1 MATGFSIN
9 PITDGFGVEVRGVDL
24 ATCRPE
30 VHQAMVETF
39 DRHGIM
45 VIRDQTLSPQDQIRF
60 TEAFGVPE
68 SNPRKEFVYP
78 GIPEIYVISNK
89 VVDGRPIGDPA
100 AGQGWHT
107 DSSFLA
113 EPVKCTML
121 YAMEVPDQGSDTLLA
136 DLCAA
141 WNALPPERQASLDG
155 LEVHHSWRA
164 LMELKNIDMALKDDE
179 LPDVIHPMIRVHPAD
194 GRKAL
199 WVSTGT
205 TRGVVGM
212 PNPQGLDLLQ
222 ELVDFATQD
231 RFVHR
236 HKWHVGDVLIWDN
249 RCTLHT
255 GTPFDLTKYQRHVH
269 RTWVRGDRPNS
280 GLPKEQYQ

>member
-1 MATGFSIN
+1 MEADTDFSVR
-9 PITDGFGVEVRGVDL
+9 PLSERFGVEMRDIDL
-24 ATCRPE
+24 ATCGPQLHRA
-30 VHQAMVETF
+30 VVEIF
-39 DRHGIM
+39 DRHGVM
-45 VIRDQTLSPQDQIRF
+45 VIRDQKLSPEDQIRF
-60 TEAFGVPE
+60 TKAFGEPE
-68 SNPRKEFVYP
+68 DNPRREFTYP

-89 VVDGRPIGDPA
+89 IVDGRQIGDPT

-107 DSSFLA
+107 DSSFRE

-121 YAMEVPDQGSDTLLA
+121 YAMEVPDEGSDTLLA

-141 WNALPPERQASLDG
+141 WDALPKERQAALEG
-155 LEVHHSWRA
+155 LKVQHSWRA
-164 LMELKNIDMALKDDE
+164 LMEMKNVYLAPDDNS
-179 LPDVIHPMIRVHPAD
+179 LPDVVHPMVRLHPAD

-231 RFVHR
+231 QFVYR
-236 HKWHVGDVLIWDN
+236 HKWRVGDLLIWDN

-255 GTPFDLTKYQRHVH
+255 GTPFDLKKYQRHVH
-269 RTWVRGDRPNS
+269 RTWVKGDRPI
-280 GLPKEQYQ
+280 